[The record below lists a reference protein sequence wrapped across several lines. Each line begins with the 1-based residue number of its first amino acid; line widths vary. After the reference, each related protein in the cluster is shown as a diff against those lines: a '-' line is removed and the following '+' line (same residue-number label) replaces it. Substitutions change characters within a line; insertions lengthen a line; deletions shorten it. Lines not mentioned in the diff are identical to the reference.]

1 MKILKQVAD
10 KILYFIKA
18 YKSVF
23 IISLIALLCVE
34 LLNHPTF
41 NLFDLANWMFHH
53 KRVLLM
59 NYIIYCN
66 ICILIYLV
74 MNRLNWSNIIFIT
87 TLVVIGICN
96 YYKLLMKGENV
107 VLWDVLNLQAAAG
120 IMTELNIKISWQ
132 VILCLVVLCTVLYQQ
147 FRGARK
153 QQRISIR
160 FKYLALAFIV
170 LSSLTVG
177 VIFNN
182 EVLNSLKIT
191 NMDWN
196 QDKNYRENGFILS
209 FFMNLKNIS
218 VVTPEDYSEEKI
230 EEVTKRIDAI
240 EDPTPV
246 DVSEKPNIIV
256 IMNESFSDITIA
268 NEGLSF
274 EEPLTPFIDSLNDNV
289 VRGNLLV
296 SIFGGGT
303 ANTEF
308 EYLTG
313 HSMKHLPVGSVA
325 YDRYLEDDEDSI
337 VKVLKEDGY
346 TATAIHPYLGTFW
359 NRNHVYPAFG
369 FDQFYTIDD
378 FSEDAKKVKGY
389 ISDEEVYNK
398 IVSCYE
404 NKDTD
409 SPLFT
414 FCVTMENHTP
424 YTDTSNG
431 VVGVEGDDSLFKEE
445 GKLEA
450 GVHARGVQD
459 ADAMYQKLV
468 EYFSAEEEPT
478 IVVMFGDH
486 HPFVSSTI
494 NKDSDHL
501 DDVNKY
507 KTPFVMWANY
517 DIPTQI
523 GVTMDSSVLGAYTLL
538 NAGVTL
544 PNYLKYNYYAA
555 SLVDGYNNYFVL
567 GKNGQFYKYSEDMP
581 DDIQQFLE
589 DHELL
594 QYDQL
599 FGQGYSR
606 QYLWKE

>member
-1 MKILKQVAD
+1 MKILKQIAD
-10 KILYFIKA
+10 KIIYFIKA

-41 NLFDLANWMFHH
+41 NLIDLFHWILNH

-87 TLVVIGICN
+87 TLVIIGICN

-132 VILCLVVLCTVLYQQ
+132 VILCIVILCAVLYHQ
-147 FRGARK
+147 FKGARK
-153 QQRISIR
+153 QQRITTR
-160 FKYLALAFIV
+160 FKYLALVFVI

-182 EVLNSLKIT
+182 EVLHSLKIT

-209 FFMNLKNIS
+209 FFMNLENIS
-218 VVTPEDYSEEKI
+218 VVKPEDYSEAKI
-230 EEVTKRIDAI
+230 NEVIDRIEAI

-246 DVSEKPNIIV
+246 EVSQKPNIIV
-256 IMNESFSDITIA
+256 IMNESFSDISIA
-268 NEGLSF
+268 NEGLNF
-274 EEPLTPFIDSLNDNV
+274 KEPLMPFIDSLNENV
-289 VRGNLLV
+289 IKGDLLV

-303 ANTEF
+303 ANSEF
-308 EYLTG
+308 EFLTG

-325 YDRYLEDDEDSI
+325 YDRYLTDDEDSI
-337 VKVLKEDGY
+337 VGVLKEEGY
-346 TATAIHPYLGTFW
+346 SATAIHPYLGTFW
-359 NRNHVYPAFG
+359 NRCNVYPAFG
-369 FDQFYTIDD
+369 FDEFYTMDD
-378 FSEDAKKVKGY
+378 FSADSKKIKGY
-389 ISDEEVYNK
+389 ISDEDVYNK
-398 IVSCYE
+398 IVSCFE
-404 NKDTD
+404 NKEEGKPMFNF
-409 SPLFT
+409 S
-414 FCVTMENHTP
+414 VTMENHTP
-424 YTDTSNG
+424 YSDTSNG
-431 VVGVEGDDSLFKEE
+431 IVDIERNDDLFKEE
-445 GKLEA
+445 GILEA
-450 GVHARGVQD
+450 GVHAKGVQD
-459 ADAMYQKLV
+459 GDAMYQKLV
-468 EYFSAEEEPT
+468 EYFSKVDEPT
-478 IVVMFGDH
+478 LIVMFGDH

-494 NKDSDHL
+494 NKDSEHL

-507 KTPFVMWANY
+507 KTPFVLWANY

-523 GVTMDSSVLGAYTLL
+523 NLTVDSSVLGAYTLL
-538 NAGVTL
+538 NAGIPL
-544 PNYLKYNYYAA
+544 PNYLKYNYY
-555 SLVDGYNNYFVL
+555 STQFINGYNNYFVL
-567 GKNGQFYKYSEDMP
+567 GKDNEFYKYSENIP
-581 DDIQQFLE
+581 EDIQQFLD

-599 FGQGYSR
+599 FGQDYSR
-606 QYLWKE
+606 TYLWKE